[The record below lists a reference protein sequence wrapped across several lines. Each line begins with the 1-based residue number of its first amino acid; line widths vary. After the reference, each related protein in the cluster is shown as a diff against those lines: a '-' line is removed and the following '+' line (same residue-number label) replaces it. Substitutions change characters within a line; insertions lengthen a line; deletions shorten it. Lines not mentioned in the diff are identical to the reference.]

1 MAQTEIDVFNKAIED
16 YNDGRNQR
24 AAIGFYQIEET
35 AAVEDNRYKAEYY
48 LAQALNKL
56 GLGFNS
62 FFYYGQI
69 IKAGPTHPYYYKA
82 VEGAVAVTEQYG
94 DEVLGPNVLN
104 KAYND
109 QFGRLPPEVLAKINY
124 YIALL
129 GYRGGKYDEAEQF
142 LRGVPPE
149 SSAYPQAQYL
159 VGLLQQR
166 KDQELAVKTFRNIL
180 AIEGSRYR
188 DLENLKELT
197 HLVLGRS
204 LYALQ
209 RYGEASQEYDRL
221 PRFSRHWDEAL
232 FEGAYADLL
241 NDDPG
246 GALGK
251 LHSLHSP
258 HLSDEFAPES
268 QNLAAIIYH
277 QYCLYHQ
284 VREVLARFNR
294 EYVPMK
300 ERMKAILDSN
310 PPIETYWK
318 MLELL
323 PEPPLGR
330 GGTRVSM
337 SSSSSGT
344 TFL

>member
-1 MAQTEIDVFNKAIED
+1 MALLKSKNKISRWKVALLLLLARAAWAQSSEIDVLNKAIED

-56 GLGFNS
+56 GLGFSS
-62 FFYYGQI
+62 FFYYGQV

-82 VEGAVAVTEQYG
+82 VEGAVAVTEQYR

-149 SSAYPQAQYL
+149 SSAYPQARYL
-159 VGLLQQR
+159 IGLLQQR
-166 KDQELAVKTFRNIL
+166 KAQELAVKTFRNIL
-180 AIEGSRYR
+180 DIEGSRYR

-197 HLVLGRS
+197 HLAHTPICSTTIRAGRWASCTAFTRRTSPTSSRPSRKIS
-204 LYALQ
+204 LPSSTPSIACI
-209 RYGEASQEYDRL
+209 
-221 PRFSRHWDEAL
+221 PRSA
-232 FEGAYADLL
+232 
-241 NDDPG
+241 
-246 GALGK
+246 K
-251 LHSLHSP
+251 
-258 HLSDEFAPES
+258 
-268 QNLAAIIYH
+268 
-277 QYCLYHQ
+277 
-284 VREVLARFNR
+284 
-294 EYVPMK
+294 
-300 ERMKAILDSN
+300 
-310 PPIETYWK
+310 
-318 MLELL
+318 
-323 PEPPLGR
+323 
-330 GGTRVSM
+330 
-337 SSSSSGT
+337 
-344 TFL
+344 